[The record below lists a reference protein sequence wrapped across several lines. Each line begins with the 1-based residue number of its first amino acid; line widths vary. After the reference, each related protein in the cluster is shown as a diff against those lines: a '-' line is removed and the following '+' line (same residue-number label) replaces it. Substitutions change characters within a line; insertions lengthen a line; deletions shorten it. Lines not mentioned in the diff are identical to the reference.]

1 MMTDMGSL
9 LYRLSARPSR
19 RLVCLPAPATPST
32 SRHPHPLYFTRS
44 TQSYFINNEKRRKY
58 TISAVLYNVY
68 FKHCVLYQIHGWFQ
82 DCRQCQRQANQNAMC
97 MCVLMGSMTGMDGMR
112 FFFLYLWIEF
122 SHRIK
127 DQSCTVGIHITSNSA

>member
-1 MMTDMGSL
+1 MIGMMMMMADMDSL

-68 FKHCVLYQIHGWFQ
+68 FKHCVQYQIHEWFQ
-82 DCRQCQRQANQNAMC
+82 DCRQYQRQANQNAMC
-97 MCVLMGSMTGMDGMR
+97 GCVNGINGWDGWYAV
-112 FFFLYLWIEF
+112 FFPLPL
-122 SHRIK
+122 
-127 DQSCTVGIHITSNSA
+127 D